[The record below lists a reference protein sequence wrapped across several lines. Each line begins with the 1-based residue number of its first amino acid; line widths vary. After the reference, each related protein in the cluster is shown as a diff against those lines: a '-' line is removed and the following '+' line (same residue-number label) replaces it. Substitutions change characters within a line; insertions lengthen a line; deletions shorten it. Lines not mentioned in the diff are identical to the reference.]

1 MKATPTGQMNL
12 QPLDP
17 EMRQAMLEEL
27 AELERFIRKTER
39 EKSDSNKA
47 FKEELDGFRDR
58 MTKILA
64 RLDEDEQVSFHD
76 RVSQRLRQTA
86 GADGVIDVEGEREP
100 GSDDTTE
107 GEGEST
113 PKTRGRK

>member
-1 MKATPTGQMNL
+1 MPL

-27 AELERFIRKTER
+27 AELERSIRRTER

-58 MTKILA
+58 VTKILH
-64 RLDEDEQVSFHD
+64 RLQEDEDV
-76 RVSQRLRQTA
+76 T
-86 GADGVIDVEGEREP
+86 G
-100 GSDDTTE
+100 DD
-107 GEGEST
+107 ST
-113 PKTRGRK
+113 PKAPAGRRGRK